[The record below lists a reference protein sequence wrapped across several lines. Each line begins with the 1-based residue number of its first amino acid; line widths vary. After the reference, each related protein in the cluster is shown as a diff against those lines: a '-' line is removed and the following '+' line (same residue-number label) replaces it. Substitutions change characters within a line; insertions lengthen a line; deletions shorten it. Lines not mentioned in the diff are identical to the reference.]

1 MPRNELRLQAGI
13 LQPEHRASIRAACR
27 DAKERAIVES
37 LLTMRRAEVAA
48 LRWRD
53 VDLVKG
59 IAQIQRGKGG
69 RADWTLLLPVTVA
82 ALTAWHTASGAPAP
96 DAFVFPVPGSG
107 DPARPYTPGGLGK
120 IVQAILTRAGC
131 WWRGLGAA
139 HRFRRSFATEYLRE
153 NREDL
158 VGLQRL
164 MRHKQVSTTARY
176 CFLQPA
182 DLAPR
187 LSRVTL

>member
-1 MPRNELRLQAGI
+1 MPT
-13 LQPEHRASIRAACR
+13 AAIPRGDPIEALPTVPTVVACYSVF
-27 DAKERAIVES
+27 DHFFPA
-37 LLTMRRAEVAA
+37 LGFTDLTDGVY
-48 LRWRD
+48 D
-53 VDLVKG
+53 
-59 IAQIQRGKGG
+59 
-69 RADWTLLLPVTVA
+69 
-82 ALTAWHTASGAPAP
+82 
-96 DAFVFPVPGSG
+96 G